1 MDKDYPCMEE
11 TKAILS
17 CAFAI
22 HNELGHG
29 FHEKPYENA
38 LVVEFGERGISCQQ
52 QERFPLLYRDVK
64 VGEFVPDLIAYDQ
77 VIVDT
82 KTISKITDHEIGQM
96 LNYLRITGLPV
107 GLLLNFKNPR
117 LEYRRVVLRSNRSS

>member
-1 MDKDYPCMEE
+1 M
-11 TKAILS
+11 
-17 CAFAI
+17 
-22 HNELGHG
+22 
-29 FHEKPYENA
+29 
-38 LVVEFGERGISCQQ
+38 VVEFGERGISCQQ